1 MDDKSK
7 EYIQANDKATEVFA
21 LIERLKHAEDVI
33 YAKKSFEK
41 ANAITEH
48 VIKYSDGFHKHLT
61 TILVGFV
68 GLLISLS
75 PVENL
80 DQKGRILFLCTVLL
94 LSLCILF
101 SVLTIFG
108 NVILLKKWSRT
119 LQDYGEQKLNIF
131 EEAKKISTIKESWI
145 FVVCEIATLTMLFLG
160 ILTLFL
166 YTMNM
171 IKIS

>member
-7 EYIQANDKATEVFA
+7 EFKEANDKATEVFA

-33 YAKKSFEK
+33 AAKKSFER

-108 NVILLKKWSRT
+108 NVILLKKWSRA
-119 LQDYGEQKLNIF
+119 LRDYGEQKLNIF
-131 EEAKKISTIKESWI
+131 EKAEEISKIKENWI
-145 FVVCEIATLTMLFLG
+145 FVLCEILTLIMLFLG
-160 ILTLFL
+160 IVTLFL
-166 YTMNM
+166 YTINM
-171 IKIS
+171 IKVS